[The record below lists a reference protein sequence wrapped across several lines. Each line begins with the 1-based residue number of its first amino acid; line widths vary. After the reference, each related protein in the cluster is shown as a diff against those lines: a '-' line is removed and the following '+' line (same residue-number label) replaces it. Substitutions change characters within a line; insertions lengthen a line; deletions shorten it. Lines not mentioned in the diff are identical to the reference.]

1 MELRQIRQFVAVAE
15 QMSFRKA
22 AAALHIAQP
31 PLSVSIR
38 KLEAELGV
46 ALFDRNTRSVH
57 LTDAGRALLP
67 IARGLLDQAEA
78 FRTLGRT
85 LASGAAGIIRLGF
98 VGSAARELLPAIVSR
113 TRAEDPGVRLELSES
128 TTEAMLDAVEQ
139 SALDAALIRTP
150 LMEARTVRLIP
161 LQDDRLCIA
170 VPDELGAIARK
181 GLAALA
187 DRPFLIYPRTSAL
200 HVATVAACAAAGFV
214 PRVVQT
220 ATQVETIYSLVRA
233 GVGVA
238 LVPARASGSAP
249 AGVRIAPLDPS
260 PVVGLALAVRRDDP
274 SPVTAR
280 LVARVIETYRI
291 SPRL

>member
-38 KLEAELGV
+38 KLETELGV

-170 VPDELGAIARK
+170 VPDELGAIARE

-260 PVVGLALAVRRDDP
+260 PMVGLALAVRRDDP